1 VSDEACVARLPIVR
15 ARLAL
20 LAGLVLVGVGAGL
33 LGPLGGPAAGA
44 QEAQEDGEPSDEGYV
59 QVIEVSGLLDP
70 VLVQFVEEQIGAADR
85 GGATALILQMNS
97 TGAVVDDADVVAL
110 AEAIDDA
117 DTQVGVWIGPSGSSA
132 RGAAAELA
140 GVAPLA
146 GMAPGTQ
153 LGDVGDGV
161 VPEALLRPDF
171 AAAVDAI
178 RDDTVGQEEALAF
191 GLVDVDAPTVGDF
204 VLGIDG
210 FETTLVLGGVA
221 VTDPDADVRW
231 GATIQQEPITE
242 VRFSKL
248 PLTDRLFHTV
258 ASPAV
263 AYLLFVIGM
272 GLLLFE
278 LYTAGVGV
286 AGVVGAGS
294 FLLGCYGLGVLPTRG
309 WAVAL
314 LVVAFLAFGVDV
326 QTGVPRFWSVVGG
339 ICFTIGTFSLFD
351 GLSISWVTLLFAF
364 VGVALFVVTAMP
376 SMVRTRFSTPTIGR
390 EDLIGEVGEALTEI
404 SPEGTVT
411 VRGAPWR
418 ALVNRATPIPA
429 GDPIRVASIEGM
441 VLEVEPLE
449 GAAQDYRERRTKR
462 SWEPGPPS

>member
-1 VSDEACVARLPIVR
+1 MRT
-15 ARLAL
+15 RLAL
-20 LAGLVLVGVGAGL
+20 VASLVLVGVAAAL
-33 LGPLGGPAAGA
+33 LGPLGASSGA
-44 QEAQEDGEPSDEGYV
+44 QESDAPADEQDGQGDYV

-70 VLVQFVEEQIGAADR
+70 VLVQFVEEQIADADR
-85 GGATALILQMNS
+85 QGATALIIQMNS

-110 AEAIDDA
+110 AEAIDEA
-117 DTQVGVWIGPSGSSA
+117 DTQIGVWIGPSGSSA
-132 RGAAAELA
+132 RGAAAELV

-146 GMAPGTQ
+146 GMAPGTDV
-153 LGDVGDGV
+153 GDVGDGV
-161 VPEALLRPDF
+161 VPEQLLRPEF
-171 AAAVDAI
+171 AAALDSI
-178 RDDTVGQEEALAF
+178 RDDTVGQEEAIAF

-204 VLGIDG
+204 ALGLDG
-210 FETTLVLGGVA
+210 FETELVIGGVA
-221 VTDPDADVRW
+221 ITDADADVRW
-231 GATIQQEPITE
+231 GATIQQEPATE
-242 VRFSKL
+242 VRFTKL

-263 AYLLFVIGM
+263 AYLLFIIGM
-272 GLLLFE
+272 ALLLFE
-278 LYTAGVGV
+278 LFTAGVGV

-294 FLLGCYGLGVLPTRG
+294 FLLGTYGLGVLPTRP
-309 WAVAL
+309 WAAVL
-314 LVVAFLAFGVDV
+314 LLVAFLAFGVDV

-339 ICFTIGTFSLFD
+339 ICFTIGTFFLFD
-351 GLSISWVTLLFAF
+351 GLAISWVTLLFAF
-364 VGVALFVVTAMP
+364 VAMALFVVTAMP
-376 SMVRTRFSTPTIGR
+376 AMVRTRFSTPTIGR

-429 GDPIRVASIEGM
+429 GDPIRVASIDGL

-462 SWEPGPPS
+462 SWEPERREADPEA